1 MRDPNRE
8 WRALAFLVALFQILE
23 RGFDGIAAGFLRPA
37 RRACRRLG
45 LGDAL
50 HARFGLSLAGQHRIQ
65 EYVDHA
71 AKGDGNQ
78 KEDGDNLHSSLRSGP
93 YSFVGG
99 VRRIERGGEAF
110 FLAVVAGAIPE
121 TRMANAG

>member
-1 MRDPNRE
+1 MRDSNRE
-8 WRALAFLVALFQILE
+8 WRAFAFLVAFIELLE
-23 RGFDGIAAGFLRPA
+23 RGFDGIAAGFLRAA
-37 RRACRRLG
+37 RCARHRFGPR
-45 LGDAL
+45 DAL
-50 HARFGLSLAGQHRIQ
+50 HALLGFALAGQHRIQ

-78 KEDGDNLHSSLRSGP
+78 KKDGDNLHSSLRSGP

-99 VRRIERGGEAF
+99 IRRIERGGQAF
-110 FLAVVAGAIPE
+110 FFAVVAGAVPE